1 VKFRFKPIDSE
12 SMIFRLKQIAKKE
25 NITLSDECFEK
36 VFQIS
41 EGDAR
46 RSIMLLQ
53 NIKYL
58 YKYKKNITIKDLD
71 ELVGST
77 SIDCLEMIWTTV
89 INKDIANIVDIANY
103 IKSQSINI
111 SELLFFLKD
120 KIIKLKIKDN
130 IKSKLIMIIT
140 NTEARL
146 LERGDE
152 FINIMY
158 LLGEI
163 NINLKN

>member
-1 VKFRFKPIDSE
+1 
-12 SMIFRLKQIAKKE
+12 
-25 NITLSDECFEK
+25 
-36 VFQIS
+36 
-41 EGDAR
+41 
-46 RSIMLLQ
+46 
-53 NIKYL
+53 
-58 YKYKKNITIKDLD
+58 
-71 ELVGST
+71 
-77 SIDCLEMIWTTV
+77 MIWTTV

-120 KIIKLKIKDN
+120 KIINLKIKDN
-130 IKSKLIMIIT
+130 IKSKLIIIIT